1 MAQLLNP
8 SAMDNCSV
16 CIWTNG
22 DQYLEEFNLGP
33 HKTGGKWGFWGI
45 FVAFTVS
52 NLVLVYFLTWATKI
66 KKLDKVGISAEGN

>member
-8 SAMDNCSV
+8 LATDNCSV
-16 CIWTNG
+16 CIWTSG
-22 DQYLEEFNLGP
+22 DQYLEGFNLGP
-33 HKTGGKWGFWGI
+33 DKTGGKWGFWGI

-66 KKLDKVGISAEGN
+66 KNWKIFYFF